1 MEKVKTKLK
10 KIKQTNIKKK
20 LKYELT
26 SLKRRMILKIGF
38 KSV

>member
-1 MEKVKTKLK
+1 MDKKIKIKLI

-26 SLKRRMILKIGF
+26 SFKQINLK
-38 KSV
+38 